1 MTVTANKDRQL
12 GATLI
17 GVSLLFLCCQSLKLI
32 PDIYEGFICG
42 ADYCASNSVINT
54 LITLS
59 NLLMC
64 INSAANFLMYMVR
77 GSKFRRAFL
86 RTYGCGG
93 AGRTCCQW
101 CAKG

>member
-1 MTVTANKDRQL
+1 MQISVTANKDKAL

-17 GVSLLFLCCQSLKLI
+17 GVSVLFLGCQSVKLL

-42 ADYCASNSVINT
+42 QDYCETNKVIST

-59 NLLMC
+59 NLFMC

-77 GSKFRRAFL
+77 GTKFRMAFIN
-86 RTYGCGG
+86 TYTGCC
-93 AGRTCCQW
+93 R
-101 CAKG
+101 K